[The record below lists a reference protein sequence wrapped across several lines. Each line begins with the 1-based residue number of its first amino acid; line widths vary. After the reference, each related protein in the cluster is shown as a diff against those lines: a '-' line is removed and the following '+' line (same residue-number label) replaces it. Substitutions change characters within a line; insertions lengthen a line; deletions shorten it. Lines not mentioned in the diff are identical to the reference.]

1 MRMVMSK
8 KAFYKIIFLN
18 QGKVYEIF
26 AKSISQGSLFGFIE
40 VAQIVFGEKSSLVVD
55 PSEEN
60 LKSEFAN
67 VSRIHIPMH
76 SVIRI
81 DEVNKQGPAKITDAP
96 VPVPPP
102 IAPAG
107 RNVHRLSACRR
118 CGERVDLELGTVSPS
133 GTAYTRL

>member
-1 MRMVMSK
+1 MTK

-26 AKSISQGSLFGFIE
+26 ARSISQGHLFGFIE

-55 PSEEN
+55 PTEES

-67 VSRIHIPMH
+67 VSRIHIPLH

-81 DEVNKQGPAKITDAP
+81 DEVNKRGTSKITDAGGDAGKIMP
-96 VPVPPP
+96 FP
-102 IAPAG
+102 I
-107 RNVHRLSACRR
+107 
-118 CGERVDLELGTVSPS
+118 
-133 GTAYTRL
+133 YTRGHDSGE